1 MPRRPA
7 PPRFTNL
14 ALFLLLLAI
23 VAVIVDEPARW
34 ARGGGLL
41 GHAEWDGVLPAD
53 LITPVFIFLLG
64 VAVAASERPLHLP
77 AALTVAAA
85 LFAVGIAVNGFSRP
99 DIGAWRLTGVLQRAG
114 ITLAIAAIA
123 NAGATG
129 DYRRRIA
136 LLGSAATLGTLTY
149 WLVMAHV
156 PPPHGV
162 AGDLSPTGNLAAWV
176 DWTILGRHAWD
187 EHWDPDGI
195 LSTLSSVSTVLAGVV
210 AGIAVTSNWRG
221 TRTMLH
227 LVGAGAGAIVAGL
240 FWSLMVPINRSLWSA
255 SFVVFSAGVASLL
268 LAGVIGAIGVSG
280 EKRWR

>member
-7 PPRFTNL
+7 PSRFTNL
-14 ALFLLLLAI
+14 HLLLLLLAI
-23 VAVIVDEPARW
+23 VAVIVDDPARW
-34 ARGGGLL
+34 ARYGLL
-41 GHAEWDGVLPAD
+41 GHAQWDGLLPAD
-53 LITPVFIFLLG
+53 LLTPVFIFFLG
-64 VAVAASERPLHLP
+64 VTVAASEPPLRLP
-77 AALTVAAA
+77 AALAMATALCAA
-85 LFAVGIAVNGFSRP
+85 GIAVNGFARS
-99 DIGAWRLTGVLQRAG
+99 DLGGWRLTGVLQRAG
-114 ITLAIAAIA
+114 FTLAVAAIA

-129 DYRRRIA
+129 DYRRRLA

-162 AGDLSPTGNLAAWV
+162 PGDLSPTGNLAAWV
-176 DWTILGRHAWD
+176 DWTILGRHAWN

-210 AGIAVTSNWRG
+210 AGIVVTSDWRG

-227 LVGAGAGAIVAGL
+227 LVGGGAGAIVAAL

-255 SFVVFSAGVASLL
+255 SFVVFSAGVALILVALMTWSRHR
-268 LAGVIGAIGVSG
+268 A
-280 EKRWR
+280 